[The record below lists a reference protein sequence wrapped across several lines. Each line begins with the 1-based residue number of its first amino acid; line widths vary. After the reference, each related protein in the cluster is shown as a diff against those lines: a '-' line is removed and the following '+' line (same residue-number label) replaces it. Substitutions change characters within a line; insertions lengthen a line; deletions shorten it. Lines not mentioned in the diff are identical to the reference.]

1 MSCLHTPWL
10 ELYSSNGVSHV
21 AYGSRLKQLVGELPQ
36 PSSVFPQLVFL
47 MGRRQKDRAL
57 RQLCRSKYRKTAK
70 GIGLRSDT
78 RTLHCLHPRFFADCD
93 PTSRELPE
101 RREAISNCHPETV
114 FTLESYLDKDLC
126 QDVILTKLLFLF
138 TDVVCIFADDVGGV
152 DGACQL
158 LETWIKFGTASALP
172 AAVRP
177 KIIIVDSH
185 MNPEDASLVKED
197 LLIQLTACGKP
208 FFEVFGDLEI
218 FCLPP
223 ESHSP
228 DALFRGLGRE
238 ITYQLQNARTVR
250 ERHKSMF
257 HATHLNGFFE
267 LALRHIPHLP
277 QPFDFVKSARQFR
290 PLDGALVYH
299 ISRFTS
305 AANKARLPYDGI
317 ASHIASAILMDAYP
331 GEMHRFNPAM
341 VFRSLYRRACFA
353 ALRSCYSTETLAN
366 FQCQRIEHFLTE
378 FFEVMETN
386 PTPAHQIHQ
395 RNIVQYREYWVPV
408 RSTKTCFW
416 CLRRDP
422 EHPQGC
428 GHMICD
434 ACVEIFGRKSNR
446 TNHEYTII
454 ECVLCG
460 QSSKL
465 TVRLKPPTAAPRI
478 LSIDGGGPR
487 GIIPLENLEILQE
500 IVGSEIAV
508 PDLFDLYMGTSSGGI
523 ISLTLAILRMSISDS
538 KSLFQTLARKV
549 FSQGLRKHF
558 LKAWLTDEAYDS
570 SAFDDTLKTHFGDT
584 RHLFDKP
591 VLNISSRKVAV
602 TVSSIKGGE
611 PCIFANYNGGAP
623 HGKVYERLDPTND
636 PLVWEVAR
644 ATAAAPSYFS
654 TATFFELGTFQDG
667 GMSGHNCPIE
677 LAMLEGKRIWR
688 TVPEPDVVLSLGTG
702 YEGFNHNRH
711 LSRFRNFLV
720 DGFGPRFF
728 RSAMESTVGQKIWS
742 LFESKIPKESRWR
755 YFRFDPSFATPLPPM
770 GNTDCMDTLANWVRT
785 YPEGGAAYRSAAR
798 ALLVSC
804 LYFQLEAEP
813 DYQAGQYL
821 CIGTVQ
827 TRAPAQPLIR
837 RLITESD
844 ELGFYKDDLN
854 LGLHLSADNICNACS
869 QYLLPV
875 RFFVRD
881 LSDRVN
887 LNLRVGHYAC
897 PLSNFPNSMQWF
909 VEEQK
914 LNCPFGPQ
922 YPAAACSCKGRGRK
936 KRKHTEI

>member
-1 MSCLHTPWL
+1 MSCPHNSWL
-10 ELYSSNGVSHV
+10 ELYNSNGASHV
-21 AYGSRLKQLVGELPQ
+21 AYGSRLKQLTRELPQ
-36 PSSVFPQLVFL
+36 PLSVFPQLVFL

-57 RQLCRSKYRKTAK
+57 RQLCRSKYRKREK
-70 GIGLRSDT
+70 GISLRSDN

-93 PTSRELPE
+93 PTCRELPE
-101 RREAISNCHPETV
+101 RRETIPNCHPETV
-114 FTLESYLDKDLC
+114 FTLESCPDKNLF

-138 TDVVCIFADDVGGV
+138 TDVVCIFADDVGGLDSV
-152 DGACQL
+152 CQL
-158 LETWIKFGTASALP
+158 LETWTKIGTASGLP

-177 KIIIVDSH
+177 RVIIIESH
-185 MNPEDASLVKED
+185 MNPDDTSLVKED

-208 FFEVFGDLEI
+208 FFEVFNDLEI

-223 ESHSP
+223 DGHSP

-238 ITYQLQNARTVR
+238 LTYQLQNARAVR
-250 ERHKSMF
+250 ERHNSMF
-257 HATHLNGFFE
+257 NATHLNGFFE

-277 QPFDFVKSARQFR
+277 QPFDFVVSARQSR

-305 AANKARLPYDGI
+305 AANKARLPYEGI

-331 GEMHRFNPAM
+331 RGMHQFSPVT
-341 VFRSLYRRACFA
+341 VFRSLYQRPCIT
-353 ALRSCYSTETLAN
+353 ALRTCYSTETLAN
-366 FQCQRIEHFLTE
+366 LQCQRIEHFLAELFQAMVTDAA
-378 FFEVMETN
+378 
-386 PTPAHQIHQ
+386 PAHHIHRQ
-395 RNIVQYREYWVPV
+395 NIARYQGYWIPV

-434 ACVEIFGRKSNR
+434 ACVETFGKKAYQ
-446 TNHEYTII
+446 TNHEYTVV
-454 ECVLCG
+454 ECILCG
-460 QSSKL
+460 KSSQL
-465 TVRLKPPTAAPRI
+465 VVRLKPPTAAPRI

-487 GIIPLENLEILQE
+487 GVIPLENLEILQE
-500 IVGSEIAV
+500 IVGPELAV
-508 PDLFDLYMGTSSGGI
+508 PDFFDLYMGTSSGGI
-523 ISLTLAILRMSISDS
+523 ISLTLAILWMSIADS
-538 KSLFQTLARKV
+538 KSLFKELARKV
-549 FSQGLRKHF
+549 FSKNLRKHF
-558 LKAWLTDEAYDS
+558 LTAWLTDEAYDS
-570 SAFDDTLKTHFGDT
+570 SAFDDTLKAHFGST
-584 RHLFDKP
+584 RRLFDKP
-591 VLNISSRKVAV
+591 VSNISSRKVAV

-636 PLVWEVAR
+636 PLVWEV
-644 ATAAAPSYFS
+644 YFS

-677 LAMLEGKRIWR
+677 LAMLESKRIWR

-702 YEGFNHNRH
+702 YETSGQNRH
-711 LSRFRNFLV
+711 VTRFRNFLV
-720 DGFGPRFF
+720 DGFVPRCF

-755 YFRFDPSFATPLPPM
+755 YFRFDPSFTTPLPPM
-770 GNTDCMDTLANWVRT
+770 GNTDCMDSLSDWVRT
-785 YPEGGAAYRSAAR
+785 SSEDWEAYRSASR
-798 ALLVSC
+798 ALLTSC

-813 DYQAGQYL
+813 EYQAGQYL
-821 CIGTVQ
+821 CVGTIQ

-837 RLITESD
+837 RLVMESE
-844 ELGFYKDDLN
+844 ELSFYKDSLN
-854 LGLHLSADNICNACS
+854 LGLSLGPDNICKICD
-869 QYLLPV
+869 QYSLPV

-881 LSDRVN
+881 LGDRVT
-887 LNLRVGHYAC
+887 LSLRVGRHSC

-909 VEEQK
+909 VEEQM
-914 LNCPFGPQ
+914 LSCPFVPQ
-922 YPAAACSCKGRGRK
+922 LSASACTCKDRGRR
-936 KRKHTEI
+936 KRKYMEI